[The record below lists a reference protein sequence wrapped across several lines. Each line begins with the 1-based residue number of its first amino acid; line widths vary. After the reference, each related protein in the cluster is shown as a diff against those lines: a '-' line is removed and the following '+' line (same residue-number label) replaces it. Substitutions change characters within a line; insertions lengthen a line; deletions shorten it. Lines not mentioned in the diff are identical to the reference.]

1 MIDGAQALTDH
12 GSGADIRAG
21 TPRKPGGARTVRKSS
36 RVGNTIRHRA
46 LLVQYRQ
53 QRLPH
58 RGGDRHVAYLPVHGV
73 EEVQFRVLLHTV
85 VFDQASFTR
94 PGFFHGAGDDFFI
107 VEACHAYLRGAA
119 LNAGA
124 ALVVVVEQPEGQL
137 VAIGHI
143 AHTGREQHFAAVQGE
158 RLPACRFKSVEGT
171 VQGGVAGA
179 EAWRLISRGEC
190 LGGGHGDGE
199 PAHPAGEAEFNRH
212 KQVTR
217 TFTAQCWALNQ
228 VRHAGV
234 VQAEVFANS
243 AGGVGIAVVQAHQLV
258 NGQGA
263 AHGAKRLGDSV
274 NVFGEDAAEPAE
286 LTGKLCRTLRE
297 HAQKGAEVL
306 LAVGVE

>member
-1 MIDGAQALTDH
+1 MVDGAQALTYH
-12 GSGADIRAG
+12 GGGADIRAE
-21 TPRKPGGARTVRKSS
+21 TPRKTGGARRLGDESR
-36 RVGNTIRHRA
+36 RVGEAVRRLV
-46 LLVQYRQ
+46 LLQRQ
-53 QRLPH
+53 ERLPH
-58 RGGDRHVAYLPVHGV
+58 GGGNRHVAHLPVHRV
-73 EEVQFRVLLHTV
+73 EEVQFRVLLHAV
-85 VFDQASFTR
+85 VLDQTGFAR
-94 PGFFHGAGDDFFI
+94 PSFFHGAGDDFFI

-137 VAIGHI
+137 VTVGYI
-143 AHTGREQHFAAVQGE
+143 AHTGREQHFTAVQGE

-179 EAWRLISRGEC
+179 EARRLISRSER

-199 PAHPAGEAEFNRH
+199 PAHPASEAELNRH
-212 KQVTR
+212 EQVAR
-217 TFTAQCWALNQ
+217 TFTAQCRALNQ
-228 VRHAGV
+228 VRHAGII
-234 VQAEVFANS
+234 QAEVFANS
-243 AGGVGIAVVQAHQLV
+243 TGGIGVAVVQAHQLV

-263 AHGAKRLGDSV
+263 AHGTERLGDSV